1 MKLEHKPFGNIYK
14 EKRVE
19 LRPGLERVTVTY
31 NDKTMLCYFFIKKGA
46 VLEFH
51 KHEAIQNGIIIKG
64 KVCFHKDDGDHF
76 LEAGD
81 AYLFDSMEG
90 HSLKVLEDTEFIECF
105 TPARDEYK
113 VEVYG

>member
-31 NDKTMLCYFFIKKGA
+31 NDETMLCYFFIKKGA

-51 KHEAIQNGIIIKG
+51 THEAIQNGIIIKG

-105 TPARDEYK
+105 TPAREEYK
-113 VEVYG
+113 VEV